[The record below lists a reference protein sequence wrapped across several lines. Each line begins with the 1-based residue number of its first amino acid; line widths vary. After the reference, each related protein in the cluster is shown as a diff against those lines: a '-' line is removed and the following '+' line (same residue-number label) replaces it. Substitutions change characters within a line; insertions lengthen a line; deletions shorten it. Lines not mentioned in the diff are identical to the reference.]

1 MPVEIRELIIR
12 ARVDDSVAATRNG
25 SSPATTQALSEREL
39 QKIVSLCAEQVMD
52 ILKRQKER

>member
-12 ARVDDSVAATRNG
+12 ARVDDTTATRNG
-25 SSPATTQALSEREL
+25 NSLVTTQGLSEREL

>member
-12 ARVDDSVAATRNG
+12 ARVDDTTATRNG
-25 SSPATTQALSEREL
+25 NSPVTTQGLSEREL